1 MKRIKDRIKTII
13 DDYSVA
19 SHEAETRRM
28 YNGFF
33 KGTKAAESLWTYG
46 KDPFLLRIKGLL
58 ARIRE
63 I

>member
-1 MKRIKDRIKTII
+1 
-13 DDYSVA
+13 
-19 SHEAETRRM
+19 M

-33 KGTKAAESLWTYG
+33 KGTKAAESLWTYV

-58 ARIRE
+58 ARIRG